1 MKGYKK
7 ILAGVL
13 ATSMVM
19 GSSVVVLA
27 DEGRTTGSGKVEGS
41 TSDKVFRVELPTIAE
56 NDDTFDYIID
66 PLGLIEDAGAD
77 RYGALTF
84 EAGASVFFH
93 NDNKNTTIAKDYA
106 SESAPLTVR
115 NYSTDPVDLTV
126 TVKATEVDGITL
138 TDDSGFANDKSTSLY
153 LALQGVDSTGAD
165 DSANIDKVGS
175 TGVAQITK
183 QLAAITAGT
192 SGKDPYII
200 KWNPIRDRYEYVED
214 DTVTDAVVDQYS
226 FKLTGK
232 CNPVEANSTATTGAK
247 RAEWLEVLESGETP
261 ELELIWTVQN
271 PFEATIKLEQDG
283 SDITKRI
290 LTLDNLTK
298 EKNYTSVTIS
308 DGNEELA
315 VAKEVGGVN
324 WVTDN
329 WNETD
334 GGTLVGELESNWTN
348 WMDGKLLTITLNL
361 TDGSAKTVTV
371 KAP

>member
-56 NDDTFDYIID
+56 NDDTFNYIID
-66 PLGLIEDAGAD
+66 PLGLIEEAGAD

-84 EAGASVFFH
+84 EASTSVYF
-93 NDNKNTTIAKDYA
+93 KNTGTTITEDYA
-106 SESAPLTVR
+106 HESDALTVK

-126 TVKATEVDGITL
+126 TVKATDVEGITL
-138 TDDSGFANDKSTSLY
+138 TDDETFANDKNTSLY
-153 LALQGVDSTGAD
+153 LALQGVKADGTD
-165 DSANIDKVGS
+165 DSANIGKVGS

-183 QLAAITAGT
+183 QLAKIGT
-192 SGKDPYII
+192 GSATGKEPYVI
-200 KWNPIRDRYEYVED
+200 KWNPIRDQYEYVWNA
-214 DTVTDAVVDQYS
+214 TTDATVDQYS

-232 CNPVEANSTATTGAK
+232 CNPVDATGTATTGSL
-247 RAEWLEVLESGETP
+247 RSEWLEVLESGETP

-271 PFEATIKLEQDG
+271 PF
-283 SDITKRI
+283 DITI
-290 LTLDNLTK
+290 ALTKDTSDASNAKTKIAINNLTK
-298 EKNYTSVTIS
+298 ERNYKTMTIDNGTEVCEIKGS
-308 DGNEELA
+308 GVSWEEA
-315 VAKEVGGVN
+315 
-324 WVTDN
+324 N
-329 WNETD
+329 WNATD
-334 GGTLVGELESNWTN
+334 GGDIVAVLDQHNWTD
-348 WMDGKLLTITLNL
+348 WMSGKLVTITLVL
-361 TDGSAKTVTV
+361 TDDSSKTVTV